1 MQLAIRPILMA
12 GIAFAGAGV
21 IATAP
26 FTPSLPDVQI
36 PSITTPTLELAALPS
51 YFEWVQAATDA
62 LTYQLPTL
70 QQIIESGVDGL
81 LPIVEQFLSH
91 QFPGINDLTTDLP
104 ETGTLPSI
112 SSLQDAMQ
120 LIIAAQG
127 APDGIDI
134 IPEIVNG
141 LVQVVQDIADFASHA
156 VEPVIS
162 YLLKATIATL
172 TRLTATLSAAFTD
185 LPQIA
190 VTLVSAAGSVVGTL
204 IDNVRVVVE
213 AAATLDP
220 AGILKA
226 VTDGLA
232 NVQHALGEQ
241 AGAVFAAVD
250 KFRID
255 VEAALDLPEWLP
267 MPPKSPGSAASSS
280 AALVAASTAANTA
293 APVQAETDGLGTPN
307 PAAGTKAALGGGR
320 EASASVSPQ
329 PTLSPETLPSETL
342 PSETLPSE
350 TLPSGTLP
358 SGTLP
363 SDPTPAN
370 PAPTGDSQ
378 QSAALST
385 DAESTSSKPDRGP
398 ASKAPNNRSTPGGA
412 NGTGGSKRESTR
424 HGSTQ

>member
-1 MQLAIRPILMA
+1 MQFAIRPILMA

-91 QFPGINDLTTDLP
+91 QFPDVGALLTDLP
-104 ETGTLPSI
+104 ETGTLPSM
-112 SSLQDAMQ
+112 SSLQDAMN

-127 APDGIDI
+127 TPVGADI
-134 IPEIVNG
+134 IPEIVDG
-141 LVQVVQDIADFASHA
+141 LFQVVQDIADFASHA

-172 TRLTATLSAAFTD
+172 SRLTATLSAAFTD

-190 VTLVSAAGSVVGTL
+190 VTLVAAAGSVVGTL
-204 IDNVRVVVE
+204 VDNIRVVVE

-232 NVQHALGEQ
+232 NVQHAIGEQ
-241 AGAVFAAVD
+241 AGAVFDAVD

-267 MPPKSPGSAASSS
+267 MPPKSPGSAASTS
-280 AALVAASTAANTA
+280 AALVAASAAAT
-293 APVQAETDGLGTPN
+293 PTSAETNGLGTPN
-307 PAAGTKAALGGGR
+307 PAVSAKAGPGR
-320 EASASVSPQ
+320 
-329 PTLSPETLPSETL
+329 SPEAAA
-342 PSETLPSE
+342 
-350 TLPSGTLP
+350 SGDTSSDP
-358 SGTLP
+358 APEALP
-363 SDPTPAN
+363 SDPPPTDTTPTDTTPTN
-370 PAPTGDSQ
+370 PTSTNPTSAETSPP
-378 QSAALST
+378 SAASST
-385 DAESTSSKPDRGP
+385 EAANESDKPDRAP
-398 ASKAPNNRSTPGGA
+398 TSKAPNNRTSPGGA
-412 NGTGGSKRESTR
+412 NGKGGSKRQSAR
-424 HGSTQ
+424 HGS

>member
-81 LPIVEQFLSH
+81 LPIVEQFLDH
-91 QFPGINDLTTDLP
+91 QFPDINHLPTDLP

-127 APDGIDI
+127 APDGAGI
-134 IPEIVNG
+134 IPEIVGG
-141 LVQVVQDIADFASHA
+141 LFQVVQDIADFASHA

-172 TRLTATLSAAFTD
+172 SRLTATLSAALTD

-190 VTLVSAAGSVVGTL
+190 FTLVSAAGSVVGTL

-213 AAATLDP
+213 AATTLDP
-220 AGILKA
+220 AGILQA

-255 VEAALDLPEWLP
+255 VETALDLPEWLP

-280 AALVAASTAANTA
+280 AALVAASTAA
-293 APVQAETDGLGTPN
+293 PVQAETDGLGTPN
-307 PAAGTKAALGGGR
+307 PAAGTKAAAGSGR
-320 EASASVSPQ
+320 EASASVAPQ
-329 PTLSPETLPSETL
+329 ATLSPETLPSET
-342 PSETLPSE
+342 P
-350 TLPSGTLP
+350 P

-363 SDPTPAN
+363 SDPTPTN
-370 PAPTGDSQ
+370 PAPTEDSQ
-378 QSAALST
+378 QSAAPST
-385 DAESTSSKPDRGP
+385 DAESGSGNPDRGP

-412 NGTGGSKRESTR
+412 NGKGGSKRESTR
-424 HGSTQ
+424 RGSTQ

>member
-91 QFPGINDLTTDLP
+91 QFPDINDLTADLP
-104 ETGTLPSI
+104 ETGTLPSM

-127 APDGIDI
+127 APDSGDI
-134 IPEIVNG
+134 IPEIVDG

-156 VEPVIS
+156 VEPVIT

-172 TRLTATLSAAFTD
+172 SRLTATLSAAFTD

-190 VTLVSAAGSVVGTL
+190 VTLVAAAGSVVGTL
-204 IDNVRVVVE
+204 IDNVRIVVE
-213 AAATLDP
+213 AAASLDT
-220 AGILKA
+220 AAIVNA
-226 VTDGLA
+226 ASEGLA
-232 NVQHALGEQ
+232 NVQHAIGEQ
-241 AGAVFAAVD
+241 AGAVLDAID

-255 VEAALDLPEWLP
+255 VETALDLPEWLP
-267 MPPKSPGSAASSS
+267 MPAKSPGAT
-280 AALVAASTAANTA
+280 AALVAASVAADTATQAS
-293 APVQAETDGLGTPN
+293 AETDGLGTPS
-307 PAAGTKAALGGGR
+307 AAASTKARAGSGR
-320 EASASVSPQ
+320 EASASGGVQ
-329 PTLSPETLPSETL
+329 PNPAPEA
-342 PSETLPSE
+342 
-350 TLPSGTLP
+350 
-358 SGTLP
+358 LP
-363 SDPTPAN
+363 SDTPSTDG
-370 PAPTGDSQ
+370 P
-378 QSAALST
+378 ST
-385 DAESTSSKPDRGP
+385 DAASTNPSTDNSAPTPESGTGTSIESGKPDRTT
-398 ASKAPNNRSTPGGA
+398 ASKAPNNRTSPGGA
-412 NGTGGSKRESTR
+412 NGKGGSKRQSTK
-424 HGSTQ
+424 HGS

>member
-91 QFPGINDLTTDLP
+91 QFPDINHLTTDLP

-120 LIIAAQG
+120 LIVAAQG
-127 APDGIDI
+127 APDGAGL
-134 IPEIVNG
+134 IPEIVDG

-172 TRLTATLSAAFTD
+172 SRLTATLSAAFTD
-185 LPQIA
+185 IPQIA

-280 AALVAASTAANTA
+280 AALVAASTAA
-293 APVQAETDGLGTPN
+293 PVQAETDGLGTPH
-307 PAAGTKAALGGGR
+307 PAAGTKAAVGSGR
-320 EASASVSPQ
+320 EASASVGPQ

-350 TLPSGTLP
+350 TLPSD
-358 SGTLP
+358 TLP
-363 SDPTPAN
+363 SDPTPVN
-370 PAPTGDSQ
+370 QAPTDDSQ

-385 DAESTSSKPDRGP
+385 DAASGSGKPDRGP

-412 NGTGGSKRESTR
+412 NGKGGSKRESTR

>member
-81 LPIVEQFLSH
+81 LPIVEQFLNH
-91 QFPGINDLTTDLP
+91 QFPDVGALMTDPP
-104 ETGTLPSI
+104 ETGTLPSM
-112 SSLQDAMQ
+112 SSLQDAMK

-127 APDGIDI
+127 TPAGTEIID
-134 IPEIVNG
+134 G

-172 TRLTATLSAAFTD
+172 SRLTATLSAAFTD

-190 VTLVSAAGSVVGTL
+190 VTLVAAAGSVVGTL
-204 IDNVRVVVE
+204 VDNVRVVVE

-226 VTDGLA
+226 MTDVLA
-232 NVQHALGEQ
+232 SVQHSIGEQ
-241 AGAVFAAVD
+241 AGAVFGAVD

-267 MPPKSPGSAASSS
+267 MPPKSPGSAASAS
-280 AALVAASTAANTA
+280 AARVAASTAATP
-293 APVQAETDGLGTPN
+293 APAEASGLGTSN
-307 PAAGTKAALGGGR
+307 PDAGAKSAPDRSPGALAGVDTSTDP
-320 EASASVSPQ
+320 A
-329 PTLSPETLPSETL
+329 PEPLPSDTQPISTPPTNPTSADASE
-342 PSETLPSE
+342 PSA
-350 TLPSGTLP
+350 PSGTE
-358 SGTLP
+358 
-363 SDPTPAN
+363 PAN
-370 PAPTGDSQ
+370 NA
-378 QSAALST
+378 ST
-385 DAESTSSKPDRGP
+385 PDRAQP
-398 ASKAPNNRSTPGGA
+398 SKAPNIRTSPGGA
-412 NGTGGSKRESTR
+412 NGKGGSKRQPAR
-424 HGSTQ
+424 HGS

>member
-81 LPIVEQFLSH
+81 LPIVEQFLNH
-91 QFPGINDLTTDLP
+91 QFPDVDALLTDLP
-104 ETGTLPSI
+104 ETGTLPSM
-112 SSLQDAMQ
+112 SSLQDAMK

-127 APDGIDI
+127 TPAGADI
-134 IPEIVNG
+134 IPQIVDG

-172 TRLTATLSAAFTD
+172 SRLSATLSAAFTD
-185 LPQIA
+185 LPHIA
-190 VTLVSAAGSVVGTL
+190 VTLAAAAGSVVGTL

-220 AGILKA
+220 AAILKA
-226 VTDGLA
+226 ATDGLA
-232 NVQHALGEQ
+232 NVQHAIGEQ
-241 AGAVFAAVD
+241 AGAVFDAVD

-255 VEAALDLPEWLP
+255 VEDALALPEWLP
-267 MPPKSPGSAASSS
+267 MPPKSPGSAASTS
-280 AALVAASTAANTA
+280 AALVAATTATDTV
-293 APVQAETDGLGTPN
+293 PPESAETAKLLGAPN
-307 PAAGTKAALGGGR
+307 PDAGAKAAAGSLRDASPSDDSQSDSSS
-320 EASASVSPQ
+320 EA
-329 PTLSPETLPSETL
+329 
-342 PSETLPSE
+342 
-350 TLPSGTLP
+350 LPSGTP
-358 SGTLP
+358 
-363 SDPTPAN
+363 PTS
-370 PAPTGDSQ
+370 PTSAETS
-378 QSAALST
+378 QSAAVSST
-385 DAESTSSKPDRGP
+385 EAENESGKPDRAP
-398 ASKAPNNRSTPGGA
+398 ASKAPNTRTSPGGA
-412 NGTGGSKRESTR
+412 NGKGGSKRQSAR
-424 HGSTQ
+424 HSS

>member
-36 PSITTPTLELAALPS
+36 PSITTPALELAALPS

-81 LPIVEQFLSH
+81 LPIVEEFLSH
-91 QFPGINDLTTDLP
+91 QFPDINDLTTDLP
-104 ETGTLPSI
+104 ETGTLPSM

-127 APDGIDI
+127 APDGTGI
-134 IPEIVNG
+134 IPEIVQG
-141 LVQVVQDIADFASHA
+141 LVQVVQEIADFASHA

-172 TRLTATLSAAFTD
+172 SRLTATLSAAFTD

-204 IDNVRVVVE
+204 IDNVRIVVE

-241 AGAVFAAVD
+241 AGAVFAAID

-280 AALVAASTAANTA
+280 AALVAASTAADTA
-293 APVQAETDGLGTPN
+293 APAQAETNGLGTPN
-307 PAAGTKAALGGGR
+307 PAAGTKAAVTNTH
-320 EASASVSPQ
+320 EASTAVDQ
-329 PTLSPETLPSETL
+329 ATLSSEA
-342 PSETLPSE
+342 
-350 TLPSGTLP
+350 LPSGPAP
-358 SGTLP
+358 SGPAP
-363 SDPTPAN
+363 SDPASSDPSPTDPSPSDPAS
-370 PAPTGDSQ
+370 TDDSQ
-378 QSAALST
+378 PSAAPST
-385 DAESTSSKPDRGP
+385 GAENGSSKPDRGP
-398 ASKAPNNRSTPGGA
+398 VSKAPNNRSTPGGA
-412 NGTGGSKRESTR
+412 NGKGGSKRQSAR

>member
-91 QFPGINDLTTDLP
+91 QFPDINDLTAYLP

-127 APDGIDI
+127 APDGANI
-134 IPEIVNG
+134 IPEIVDG

-172 TRLTATLSAAFTD
+172 SRLTATLSAAFTD

-190 VTLVSAAGSVVGTL
+190 VTLVAAAGSVVGTL
-204 IDNVRVVVE
+204 IDNVRIVVE

-220 AGILKA
+220 EGILKA

-232 NVQHALGEQ
+232 NVQHAIGEQ
-241 AGAVFAAVD
+241 AGAVFDAVD

-280 AALVAASTAANTA
+280 ASLVAASTETDTA
-293 APVQAETDGLGTPN
+293 APAAETDGLGKPN
-307 PAAGTKAALGGGR
+307 PATGAKAAAGSGR
-320 EASASVSPQ
+320 EATAGDAAQ
-329 PTLSPETLPSETL
+329 PAPSSETL
-342 PSETLPSE
+342 PSDTP
-350 TLPSGTLP
+350 
-358 SGTLP
+358 P
-363 SDPTPAN
+363 SDTPPSSA
-370 PAPTGDSQ
+370 ASTDDSQ
-378 QSAALST
+378 PSTAPST
-385 DAESTSSKPDRGP
+385 DAESGSGKPDRAP

-412 NGTGGSKRESTR
+412 NDKGGSKRQSAR